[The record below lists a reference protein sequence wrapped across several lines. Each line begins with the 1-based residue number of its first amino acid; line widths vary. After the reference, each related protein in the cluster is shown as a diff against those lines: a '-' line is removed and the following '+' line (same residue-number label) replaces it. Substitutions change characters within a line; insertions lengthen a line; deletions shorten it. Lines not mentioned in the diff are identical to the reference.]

1 MATRDFAD
9 GGYRFIE
16 GVSQY
21 SAGVAALDG
30 YEIARLRFETPV
42 PLAEGFARIEARL
55 AGAGRPLTAFC
66 ACELRSPEPFTE
78 DGFRVFNTRYVET
91 LERWGI
97 VRDGVN
103 PVARSN
109 VCPEVGAAGEPVFH
123 AFSYT
128 RPTPELTRSFVV
140 GGSGE
145 VPEGQANYRDH
156 IVRRGD
162 LGVEGLGEKVRFV
175 LATMAARMAELGF
188 GWADTTATQVYTVH
202 DVHPF
207 AAEIAGRA
215 GGAGMTWHY
224 ARPPVVDIDYE
235 MDCRRIPLEGVI

>member
-1 MATRDFAD
+1 MGTKDFAA

-21 SAGVAALDG
+21 SAGVVALVG
-30 YEIARLRFETPV
+30 YEIARLRFETPL
-42 PLAEGFARIEARL
+42 PLAEGFARIEAFL
-55 AGAGRPLTAFC
+55 AEAGRPLTAFC

-78 DGFRVFNTRYVET
+78 DGFRAFNAHYVET
-91 LERWGI
+91 LERWGV

-109 VCPEVGAAGEPVFH
+109 VCPEINAAGEPVFH

-128 RPTPELTRSFVV
+128 RPTSELTRSFVV
-140 GGSGE
+140 AGSGE

-162 LGVEGLGEKVRFV
+162 LSREGLGEKVRFV
-175 LATMAARMAELGF
+175 LATMAGRMAELGF
-188 GWADTTATQVYTVH
+188 GWADTTATQIYTVH
-202 DVHPF
+202 DFHPF
-207 AAEIAGRA
+207 AAEIADCA
-215 GGAGMTWHY
+215 GGAGMSWHY

-235 MDCRRIPLEGVI
+235 MDCRRIPSEGVI